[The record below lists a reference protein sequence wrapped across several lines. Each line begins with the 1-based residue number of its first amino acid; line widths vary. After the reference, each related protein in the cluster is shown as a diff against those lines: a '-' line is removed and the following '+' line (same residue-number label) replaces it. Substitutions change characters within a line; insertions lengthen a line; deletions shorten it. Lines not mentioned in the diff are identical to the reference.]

1 MKNERVNQA
10 DDLIGDPPPRRPGR
24 PAKHADAAARQKAY
38 RERLKERGMR
48 EVKRVVRDVRGTA
61 PLVSE
66 VIDLSEVRR

>member
-1 MKNERVNQA
+1 MKDDRDNQTG
-10 DDLIGDPPPRRPGR
+10 DLLGEPPRRPGR

-61 PLVSE
+61 PLVSD